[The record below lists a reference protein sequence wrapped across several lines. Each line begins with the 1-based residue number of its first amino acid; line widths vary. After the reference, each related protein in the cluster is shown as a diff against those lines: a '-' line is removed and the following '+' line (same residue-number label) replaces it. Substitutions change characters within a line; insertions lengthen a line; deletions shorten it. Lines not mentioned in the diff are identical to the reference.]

1 MKKTFYGQFVAGET
15 DRELLHTAERFFT
28 CGIRSMPQVTIED
41 ELSDEEV
48 LASEFREHSEEHL
61 DNRLFLLEEC
71 VGVGEK
77 LAEAGGRNDH
87 RNTKLAIKL
96 SAIAHPIL
104 LTRLSSA
111 VFHDGQLPKVTASE
125 LHAMMED
132 SAKRE
137 GYASAY
143 SKALERL
150 DKLLQQVDS
159 KKLTVLIDAEYT
171 YMQPAIRAI
180 VLYMQSKYNKRRPV
194 VYNTEQAYLKTAIDT
209 NRKNLEIAKL
219 SAFSYATKVVRGA
232 YMDSERALAKRIQ
245 KPDPI
250 HNSYEDTSSSY
261 NHIVNNL
268 LEHAAMAEGEL
279 MVATHNEKSVVMA
292 VERMKELS
300 IDRDAGTVSFTQLMG
315 LCDHITFTLG
325 IIILLISVLIK
336 MWYWFTFLSK
346 GEMNT

>member
-1 MKKTFYGQFVAGET
+1 
-15 DRELLHTAERFFT
+15 
-28 CGIRSMPQVTIED
+28 
-41 ELSDEEV
+41 
-48 LASEFREHSEEHL
+48 
-61 DNRLFLLEEC
+61 
-71 VGVGEK
+71 
-77 LAEAGGRNDH
+77 
-87 RNTKLAIKL
+87 
-96 SAIAHPIL
+96 
-104 LTRLSSA
+104 
-111 VFHDGQLPKVTASE
+111 
-125 LHAMMED
+125 
-132 SAKRE
+132 
-137 GYASAY
+137 
-143 SKALERL
+143 
-150 DKLLQQVDS
+150 
-159 KKLTVLIDAEYT
+159 
-171 YMQPAIRAI
+171 MQPAIRAI

-325 IIILLISVLIK
+325 RDEYLTYKLLHYGKLKDALPFLCRRAQENRFVAKGFRREKQLILKELARRRSEQ
-336 MWYWFTFLSK
+336 SSS
-346 GEMNT
+346 N